1 MNDLRKYIRKV
12 ITEKGEKLA
21 QMGDL
26 LHNRSSRYKG
36 TQAKQLKQF
45 FQKTTGGPAGQNKL
59 KDGLTYIHWAP
70 FEQALNLYNS
80 TRGRQRNEINT
91 YIHKTDEPFEPFKLM
106 DDHVIGIVVD
116 GYITFASKVDL
127 DSGRPG
133 RYLGLLKSYHKMAK
147 ANNDPS
153 LKKYIT
159 YRDRENYN
167 KLVRMLQPAEL
178 AYMYNQYKTSGVP
191 SRPDVRSLETR
202 AAASQ
207 DYLDAKKADDQ
218 NTIEYMEQD
227 IDSQMLRDKKGT
239 ITSIYDVIIK
249 GKEDLNPFDDILDDD
264 GNRGMDLNWPEG
276 IIDNWRIAAICV
288 PSEMVQA
295 FHESE
300 ASIDFFQS
308 ICNDDIPVIDEDG
321 DLYIDFYDA
330 CALEKVYQI
339 EDEMQWHAHHMDEKT
354 RKMYEDFQADAD
366 ADTYLDMF
374 APGIRK
380 RHEKNK
386 ANKIY

>member
-1 MNDLRKYIRKV
+1 MNELRKYIRK
-12 ITEKGEKLA
+12 IIAEKGEKLA

-26 LHNRSSRYKG
+26 LHSRSSRYKG
-36 TQAKQLKQF
+36 TQGKELKQF
-45 FQKTTGGPAGQNKL
+45 FRQTTGGTKGQPRL

-70 FEQALNLYNS
+70 FDQAIKLYDS
-80 TRGRQRNEINT
+80 TRGRQKNEINT
-91 YIHKTDEPFEPFKLM
+91 YIHKTEETFEPFKLM
-106 DDHVIGIVVD
+106 DDQVIGIVID

-133 RYLGLLKSYHKMAK
+133 RYLDLLKSYHKMAK

-159 YRDRENYN
+159 YRDKENYN

-191 SRPDVRSLETR
+191 SRPDVASLENR
-202 AAASQ
+202 AATSREYVEALEQGDDDAADHIQSRFDDNMLQ
-207 DYLDAKKADDQ
+207 DK
-218 NTIEYMEQD
+218 EGE
-227 IDSQMLRDKKGT
+227 
-239 ITSIYDVIIK
+239 ITSIYDVIIR

-264 GNRGMDLNWPEG
+264 GNRGVDLNWPEG
-276 IIDNWRIAAICV
+276 IVDNWNIVAICV

-300 ASIDFFQS
+300 AGISFFQS

-321 DLYIDFYDA
+321 YLLTDFYDT

-366 ADTYLDMF
+366 ADTYLDIF
-374 APGIRK
+374 APEIK
-380 RHEKNK
+380 KNHEKNK

>member
-70 FEQALNLYNS
+70 FGQALDLYNS
-80 TRGRQRNEINT
+80 TRGRQKNEINT

-106 DDHVIGIVVD
+106 DDHVIGIVID

-133 RYLGLLKSYHKMAK
+133 RFLSLLKSYDKIGR
-147 ANNDPS
+147 ANRDPNY
-153 LKKYIT
+153 KKYVT
-159 YRDRENYN
+159 YRDKENYN
-167 KLVRMLQPAEL
+167 KLVRMLKPAEL

-202 AAASQ
+202 ASTSREYIEAREQGDDDAADHIQSRF
-207 DYLDAKKADDQ
+207 DD
-218 NTIEYMEQD
+218 N
-227 IDSQMLRDKKGT
+227 MLQDKKGT
-239 ITSIYDVIIK
+239 ITNIYDVIIR

-264 GNRGMDLNWPEG
+264 GNRGVDLNWPEG
-276 IIDNWRIAAICV
+276 IVDNWNIVAICV

-330 CALEKVYQI
+330 CALEKQYQI
-339 EDEMQWHAHHMDEKT
+339 DDEMQWHAHHMDEKT
-354 RKMYEDFQADAD
+354 KEMYETFLEDAD

-374 APGIRK
+374 APGIIK
-380 RHEKNK
+380 THEKNK